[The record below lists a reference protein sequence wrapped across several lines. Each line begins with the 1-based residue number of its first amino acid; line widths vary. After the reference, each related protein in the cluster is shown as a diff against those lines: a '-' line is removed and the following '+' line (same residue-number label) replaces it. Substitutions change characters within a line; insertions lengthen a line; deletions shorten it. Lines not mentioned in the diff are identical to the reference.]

1 VNTSVLGSHALIVDP
16 GGTAAVELP
25 ELAPGGAGVQVARF
39 RAALDET
46 LDALPGTS
54 RRSAAED
61 VLHGVLEWLWDT
73 VAEPVLARCDPT
85 PRLWWSATGL
95 LALLPLHAA
104 GHHRDGSGRTV
115 LDRAVCST
123 TPTLR
128 ALAHARRPQPPG
140 GPEPGSSL
148 VVETATAGLPG
159 TRAEATHL
167 RALGGPVTVL
177 NGARVPVDDVLAQL
191 PRHRRAH
198 FGCHG
203 VADPAHPSDS
213 GLDVSGA
220 GELLT
225 VAAVSRLQLDHAELA
240 VLAACDT
247 ARTGPV
253 LADEVI
259 NLASAFQL
267 AGYRQVVGTL
277 WPVLDTV
284 AARLNRRIHAAVAG
298 GGLDVLPHALHA
310 AVLDLRRRHLDLPS
324 VWAAHL
330 HAGR

>member
-1 VNTSVLGSHALIVDP
+1 VTLLG
-16 GGTAAVELP
+16 GGTPVP
-25 ELAPGGAGVQVARF
+25 
-39 RAALDET
+39 D
-46 LDALPGTS
+46 
-54 RRSAAED
+54 
-61 VLHGVLEWLWDT
+61 
-73 VAEPVLARCDPT
+73 VLAR
-85 PRLWWSATGL
+85 
-95 LALLPLHAA
+95 LPH
-104 GHHRDGSGRTV
+104 
-115 LDRAVCST
+115 
-123 TPTLR
+123 
-128 ALAHARRPQPPG
+128 
-140 GPEPGSSL
+140 
-148 VVETATAGLPG
+148 
-159 TRAEATHL
+159 
-167 RALGGPVTVL
+167 
-177 NGARVPVDDVLAQL
+177 
-191 PRHRRAH
+191 HRRAH

-220 GELLT
+220 GDLLT
-225 VAAVSRLQLDHAELA
+225 VSAVSRLQLDHAELA

-284 AARLNRRIHAAVAG
+284 AARLNRRVHATVAS
-298 GGLDVLPHALHA
+298 GGLDALPHALHA
-310 AVLDLRRRHLDLPS
+310 AVLDLRDRHPGLPS